1 MQFNRYFFLLLLAV
15 SQASFAQSL
24 DETFRKFSA
33 CDAGFFRS
41 IKAEATNFKDLAPI
55 VVKGDHAWFKV
66 ANRKD
71 DKENSLALASKP
83 TIANLPVV
91 SFIDE
96 TSDMESMGLFY
107 YWGFTVEGKYDDV
120 LEKIKPLVFE
130 NNRLRKD
137 GDHSVRSELKIGNS
151 AWRSVNLNSGNIP
164 RRFVT
169 ERVFLVEP
177 DTKPNIVKL
186 LCSVQG
192 TVDASVLNDLR
203 PDIDP
208 KDYPLRIQERLIHS
222 VNLSNAN
229 VAIFKK
235 AAEAAPYLTPKFK
248 EINFTSLT
256 KGRTDTVVDTK
267 LVLNDNGLID
277 AYEDMGV
284 FKFQRQYFSNLVQ
297 TKYRF
302 MGLGTSATV
311 AMADEVAVEFPKTL
325 NKNEKITYFSLLKD
339 NPRTKDSK
347 DSPQKAECTISDQ
360 IDAKIIHSN
369 ITGKAWFVSCI
380 RDGDSNRKP
389 EPFSKA
395 FIEDLG
401 IFIDFTPGKGLFG
414 SPQPSYTKF
423 EITR

>member
-1 MQFNRYFFLLLLAV
+1 MFLKKYVFILLLFVGNAV
-15 SQASFAQSL
+15 FAQPL
-24 DETFRKFSA
+24 DEVFRKFSA
-33 CDAGFFRS
+33 CDAGFFKS
-41 IKAEATNFKDLAPI
+41 LKAEASTFKDLASFEL
-55 VVKGDHAWFKV
+55 KGDYAWFKV
-66 ANRKD
+66 ANRKN

-83 TIANLPVV
+83 TIANLPVL

-96 TSDMESMGLFY
+96 SSDMESLGLFY
-107 YWGFTVEGKYDDV
+107 YWGFTVEGKYDEV

-208 KDYPLRIQERLIHS
+208 KDYPLRIQESHIHS

-229 VAIFKK
+229 IAIFKK
-235 AAEAAPYLTPKFK
+235 AVEAAPYLTPKFK

-256 KGRTDTVVDTK
+256 KGRTDLVMDTK
-267 LVLNDNGLID
+267 LVLNDSGLID
-277 AYEDMGV
+277 AYENMGV
-284 FKFQRQYFSNLVQ
+284 VKFQRQYFSNLVQ

-302 MGLGTSATV
+302 MGLGTSATI
-311 AMADEVAVEFPKTL
+311 AMADEVAVEFPKTF

-339 NPRTKDSK
+339 YPRTNDSK
-347 DSPQKAECTISDQ
+347 DSPQKAECTISDP
-360 IDAKIIHSN
+360 IEAKTIHTN

-401 IFIDFTPGKGLFG
+401 IFIDYTPSKGLFG

>member
-1 MQFNRYFFLLLLAV
+1 MFLKKYVFVLLIFTGNTL
-15 SQASFAQSL
+15 FAQSL

-33 CDAGFFRS
+33 CDAGFFKS
-41 IKAEATNFKDLAPI
+41 LKTEATNFKDLAPI
-55 VVKGDHAWFKV
+55 EVKGDHAWFKV
-66 ANRKD
+66 ANRKK

-107 YWGFTVEGKYDDV
+107 YWGFTVEGKYDEV
-120 LEKIKPLVFE
+120 LEKIKPLIFE

-137 GDHSVRSELKIGNS
+137 GNHSVRSELKIGNA

-192 TVDASVLNDLR
+192 TIDASVLNNLR

-208 KDYPLRIQERLIHS
+208 NDYPLRIQESLINS

-229 VAIFKK
+229 LEIFKK
-235 AAEAAPYLTPKFK
+235 ATESSPFLTPKFK
-248 EINFTSLT
+248 QINFTSIS
-256 KGRTDTVVDTK
+256 KGRTDTVIDTK
-267 LVLNDNGLID
+267 LVLNGNGLID
-277 AYEDMGV
+277 TYEDMGV
-284 FKFQRQYFSNLVQ
+284 FKFERQYFSNLVQ

-311 AMADEVAVEFPKTL
+311 AMADEVTVEFPKTL

-339 NPRTKDSK
+339 NPRAKDSK
-347 DSPQKAECTISDQ
+347 DSPQKAECTIGDQ
-360 IDAKIIHSN
+360 IDAKTIHAN
-369 ITGKAWFVSCI
+369 ITGMAWFVSCV
-380 RDGDSNRKP
+380 RDGDSSRKP

-414 SPQPSYTKF
+414 SPQPIYTKF